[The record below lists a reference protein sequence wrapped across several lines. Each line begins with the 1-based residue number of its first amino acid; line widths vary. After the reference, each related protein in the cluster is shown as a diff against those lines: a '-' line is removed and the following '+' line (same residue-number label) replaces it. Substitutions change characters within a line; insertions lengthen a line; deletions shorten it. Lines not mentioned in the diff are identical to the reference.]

1 MGNSNSSRNS
11 SRKSSRNK
19 ISKKKSLQKLNNSE
33 STKQQQTYD
42 PSSSFQIPKNEQDI
56 DRMQLEHFLFQHIWQ
71 CCFSSPIEQ
80 ILKAGNAKVLD
91 VGCGPGA
98 WLLGTSLKYPLTQ
111 FYGIDIAPVFP
122 KEIKP
127 ENLEFIQSDIANG
140 IRFDDNTFDFV
151 RMNLLSTSLQEDQW
165 ACVIEELVRVLKP
178 GGYIEI
184 MEPEFQFYNI
194 GPYFSKLNSNLVDFI
209 SSTGANIHITQKIE
223 SILNMPN
230 FQTSSQT
237 DVNLCNTLS
246 KLTDIHTDTRTIPIG
261 GVHGGKI
268 GKIYEELLG
277 MYFENTVLDILPWYM
292 GTSRENYLELWKLCQ
307 EEFKNYASFTNLVK
321 FWGKKVAE

>member
-1 MGNSNSSRNS
+1 MGNSHS

-42 PSSSFQIPKNEQDI
+42 PSSKFHIPKNNNDI
-56 DRMQLEHFLFQHIWQ
+56 DRMQQEHFLFQHIWQ
-71 CCFSSPIEQ
+71 CNFSSPIEQ
-80 ILKAGNAKVLD
+80 TLKAGNAKVLD
-91 VGCGPGA
+91 VGCGPGV
-98 WLLGTSLKYPLTQ
+98 WLLSTSLEYPLTQ

-127 ENLEFIQSDIANG
+127 ENLEFIQSDITNG
-140 IRFDDNTFDFV
+140 IRFDDNYFDFV
-151 RMNLLSTSLQEDQW
+151 RMNLLSTSLQENQW
-165 ACVIEELVRVLKP
+165 VYVIEELVRVLKP

-194 GPYFSKLNSNLVDFI
+194 GPYFSKLNSCLINFI
-209 SSTGANIHITQKIE
+209 SSTGANVHITQKIE
-223 SILNMPN
+223 SFLNTSN
-230 FQTSSQT
+230 SQTSSQT
-237 DVNLCNTLS
+237 DVNLCNILS
-246 KLTDIHTDTRTIPIG
+246 KLTEIHSDTRTIPIG

-268 GKIYEELLG
+268 GTIYEELLT
-277 MYFENTVLDILPWYM
+277 MYFKNTVVDILPWYI

-307 EEFKNYASFTNLVK
+307 EEFKNYASFTNLVR